1 MSFTI
6 FHYADGMIEWTTGDV
21 SGINGLGGNPA
32 QVGYDA
38 GDGIWFYNI
47 PAAGTADILSIA
59 STSNAGVGGVWAF
72 RLDEEEFSLV
82 TSTDRSKELTSL
94 KDY

>member
-1 MSFTI
+1 MVI
-6 FHYADGMIEWTTGDV
+6 H
-21 SGINGLGGNPA
+21 
-32 QVGYDA
+32 
-38 GDGIWFYNI
+38 I

-59 STSNAGVGGVWAF
+59 STSNVGVGGVWAF